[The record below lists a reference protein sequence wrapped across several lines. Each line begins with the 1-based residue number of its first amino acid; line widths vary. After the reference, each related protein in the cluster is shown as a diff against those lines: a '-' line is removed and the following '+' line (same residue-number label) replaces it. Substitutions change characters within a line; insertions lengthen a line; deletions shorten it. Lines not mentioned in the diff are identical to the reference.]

1 MRGETHMILLIYGIG
16 LTAMTVFF
24 GAAVAS
30 IRGASRTRLLEV
42 LNGDEGEE
50 RTDRFFRLRRA
61 YARSALIGQH
71 ASILLGAA
79 LLIEVCSEMTT
90 PGMRWS
96 IAIIGGLLWL
106 LVFAVGIPVGWARY
120 AGDRFLGTTLT
131 VLEIIRRG
139 LLPLLLVVNVVD
151 ELVRRLAG
159 APRERSDK
167 SEQIELEIM
176 DAVSQ
181 GEISGM
187 MNPAE
192 KEIIKS
198 ALELDEKSVAEIM
211 TPRTD
216 IIGIEAGAG
225 YEDVREA
232 LLTEGHS
239 RLPVY
244 EDSLDHIVGMLYA
257 KDLLRA
263 SDPAALNI
271 REIMRQ
277 VVFVPETKDLSS
289 LLKEFQRDRVH
300 IAVVLDEYG
309 GTAGLVTLED
319 IVEELIG
326 DIADEHEA
334 PPPPQI
340 EHIDERTVDVDARV
354 RVEDLNESL
363 HIELPVEE
371 AYDTVA
377 GYVFSRLGCVPSPGD
392 ATTEGGVRIEVL
404 EAGDRRIRRLRVHLP
419 EAVASGE

>member
-1 MRGETHMILLIYGIG
+1 MKLLIYGIV
-16 LTAMTVFF
+16 LTVLTVFF
-24 GAAVAS
+24 GTAVAS

-42 LNGDEGEE
+42 LNGDIAEE
-50 RTDRFFRLRRA
+50 RTDRFFRMRRI
-61 YARSALIGQH
+61 YARAALIGQH
-71 ASILLGAA
+71 TSIILAA
-79 LLIEVCSEMTT
+79 VLMIEVCSGMAT
-90 PGMRWS
+90 PGMRAPT
-96 IAIIGGLLWL
+96 AIIGGLLWL
-106 LVFAVGIPVGWARY
+106 IVFAVGIPVGWARY
-120 AGDRFLGTTLT
+120 AGDRFLATTLP
-131 VLEIIRRG
+131 VLDIIRRG
-139 LLPLLLVVNVVD
+139 LYPLLLVVNGVD
-151 ELVRRLAG
+151 EVVRRLAG
-159 APRERSDK
+159 APREHPDK

-277 VVFVPETKDLSS
+277 VVYVPETKDLSS
-289 LLKEFQRDRVH
+289 LLREFQRDRVH

-340 EHIDERTVDVDARV
+340 KHIDERTVDVDARV

-371 AYDTVA
+371 AYDTIA
-377 GYVFSRLGCVPSPGD
+377 GYVFSRLGRIPSPGD
-392 ATTEGGVRIEVL
+392 ATIEDGVRIEVL
-404 EAGDRRIRRLRVHLP
+404 EAGDRSIRRLRVHLP
-419 EAVASGE
+419 EIVVSGE